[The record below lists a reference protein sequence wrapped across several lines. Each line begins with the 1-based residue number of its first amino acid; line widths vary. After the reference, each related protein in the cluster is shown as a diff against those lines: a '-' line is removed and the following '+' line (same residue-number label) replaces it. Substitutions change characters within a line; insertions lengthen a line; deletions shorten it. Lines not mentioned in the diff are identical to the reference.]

1 MTTLAGGHERA
12 NPFHAV
18 LRDSTRCKWREG
30 ETVKKYWK
38 EGAGAEFP
46 ETGTCSM
53 GEL

>member
-1 MTTLAGGHERA
+1 MAGGRNREE
-12 NPFHAV
+12 V
-18 LRDSTRCKWREG
+18 LES
-30 ETVKKYWK
+30 WK